1 MGIGLA
7 AVAATYWLY
16 AWAVVPWIEP
26 SPAEG
31 LQASSGQFGVPAD
44 VLLDR
49 RLAELA
55 PLFPGRTD
63 VLARAKMLESEDVK
77 LLLVDYHNLGD
88 GVVQIKPCYVVYA
101 PRTSDGRL
109 NPETAVVLEAPQGA
123 KLIFDQ
129 SLDLRLG
136 RIGRLLEGQLVGPVL
151 VRSRGKADT
160 PADDFTLTTQ
170 MVRITKDRIWSNSPL
185 EVAWGPHRVRGQ
197 GMVITLRSDKSA
209 DDFARSGMGL
219 SVIDKVTLSHVD
231 GINLDMRRDH
241 ATPSSGRTGGDGPV
255 GDDLKSIELRCAGS
269 LVFSPQDRTVVFND
283 DVRIRLQHYAGED
296 GSIGCDYV
304 TVFFAERAA
313 AEEKLKHRDAMAG
326 IAPLPRQAASFSQN
340 APPASRSPGESKPS
354 VKNGEDARLAGFD
367 WVLEGIKASGNPVR
381 VALPQWRAAGSGN
394 VLEYSALDETLLLDG
409 KQEVSLEYD
418 AFRMTA
424 ASVRYRPDGDGLG
437 FVVADGPGRI
447 ETLDP
452 RAGEF
457 SAQWRQ
463 SLQVRPDGAE
473 QVVSLLGGAL
483 LSAGPE
489 GAVQAEEIWCWL
501 QRRKTAARP
510 ETWRPARMLAL
521 RNVQF
526 RSARVDAATERLET
540 WFVEEPDESETPPVA
555 AVDRQA
561 PSGNTAVPLPSPL
574 LQNGSPEKTQDERH
588 FDVSAGIVRVE
599 LGLRGNDVRPRA
611 FTLDGDVQL
620 AETGPAS
627 QGLRLTGDHVEV
639 KEASQPSAVAVLT
652 GRPARIEGRGMVL
665 TGGHVYLDR
674 GRNHLSVE
682 GAGSLR
688 LPIAR
693 DLQGNNLPQGRP
705 LDLSWRRGMSLDG
718 SQGVIQGE
726 VVAAT
731 DRQRVQTETLEIYF
745 DRPLPFGEAQDADV
759 QVDSLRCTGGVV
771 MENRATT
778 PEGQPA
784 VDRFELPELRVDLK
798 SGLMQGPGPGRL
810 VSLRKGKNPW
820 GDPTS
825 EGRETPAAAPG
836 RPALPGGGDDVQD
849 DDKLPYA
856 LLAVEFRDE
865 FGGNVFRRQL
875 FGRGRVKVVYGR
887 WPTDRIDVL
896 PDDPADLG
904 KQGMIVYGRELSL
917 VQMPSPLEP
926 QRRYWELQATGN
938 VMVEGRVFT
947 ARAERLAFDESKQ
960 LLILDG
966 EGRGTAQ
973 LFRQEYVGGPVQTT
987 AAQRIV
993 YSHATNTLQFYN
1005 AKILELGGFPGGDGA
1020 ATVPR

>member
-1 MGIGLA
+1 
-7 AVAATYWLY
+7 
-16 AWAVVPWIEP
+16 
-26 SPAEG
+26 
-31 LQASSGQFGVPAD
+31 D
-44 VLLDR
+44 
-49 RLAELA
+49 A
-55 PLFPGRTD
+55 P
-63 VLARAKMLESEDVK
+63 
-77 LLLVDYHNLGD
+77 
-88 GVVQIKPCYVVYA
+88 
-101 PRTSDGRL
+101 
-109 NPETAVVLEAPQGA
+109 
-123 KLIFDQ
+123 
-129 SLDLRLG
+129 
-136 RIGRLLEGQLVGPVL
+136 
-151 VRSRGKADT
+151 
-160 PADDFTLTTQ
+160 
-170 MVRITKDRIWSNSPL
+170 
-185 EVAWGPHRVRGQ
+185 
-197 GMVITLRSDKSA
+197 
-209 DDFARSGMGL
+209 
-219 SVIDKVTLSHVD
+219 
-231 GINLDMRRDH
+231 
-241 ATPSSGRTGGDGPV
+241 TGE
-255 GDDLKSIELRCAGS
+255 DLKSIELRCAGS
-269 LVFSPQDRTVVFND
+269 LVFSPQERTVVFND
-283 DVRIRLQHYAGED
+283 DVRIRIQHFAGED
-296 GSIGCDYV
+296 GSIRCDYV
-304 TVFFAERAA
+304 TVFFADRAA
-313 AEEKLKHRDAMAG
+313 AEKKLQQQDAMAD
-326 IAPLPRQAASFSQN
+326 IAPLPQQAASFSQS
-340 APPASRSPGESKPS
+340 PTASSGAGGEATTPK
-354 VKNGEDARLAGFD
+354 KKTADARLAGFD
-367 WVLEGIKASGNPVR
+367 WVLEGIKASGKPVR
-381 VALPQWRAAGSGN
+381 VELPQWRAAGSGE

-409 KQEVSLEYD
+409 KKDVSLQYD

-424 ASVRYRPDGDGLG
+424 ARVRYRPDHNGVG

-452 RAGEF
+452 QAGEF
-457 SAQWRQ
+457 AAQWRR

-473 QVVSLLGGAL
+473 QVVSLLGGAV

-489 GAVQAEEIWCWL
+489 GAVQADEIWCWL
-501 QRRKTAARP
+501 QRRKLPARP

-521 RNVQF
+521 RDVQF
-526 RSARVDAATERLET
+526 QSARVGVATERLET
-540 WFVEEPDESETPPVA
+540 WFVEEPEKTAGPSSA
-555 AVDRQA
+555 AAGQG
-561 PSGNTAVPLPSPL
+561 PTGNAAVPLPSAL
-574 LQNGSPEKTQDERH
+574 RQSGMKNAQETQH

-611 FTLDGDVQL
+611 FTLDGDVIL
-620 AETGPAS
+620 TETGADS
-627 QGLRLTGDHVEV
+627 QGMRLTGDHVEV
-639 KEASQPSAVAVLT
+639 KEASEPTAVAVLT

-682 GAGSLR
+682 GTGSLR
-688 LPIAR
+688 LPIGR
-693 DLQGNNLPQGRP
+693 DLQGNDLPQARP
-705 LDLSWRRGMSLDG
+705 LDLTWRRGMSLEG
-718 SQGVIQGE
+718 SQGVVQGE

-745 DRPLPFGEAQDADV
+745 DRPLPFGKAQDADV

-771 MENRATT
+771 MENHAIT
-778 PEGQPA
+778 PEGEPA

-820 GDPTS
+820 GDPTAD
-825 EGRETPAAAPG
+825 GRRDETASAPG
-836 RPALPGGGDDVQD
+836 RPVLPGTDDSSPED
-849 DDKLPYA
+849 DLPYA

-887 WPTDRIDVL
+887 WASDRIDVL

-1005 AKILELGGFPGGDGA
+1005 AKILELGGFPAGDSPA
-1020 ATVPR
+1020 AVPR